1 MVITKRAG
9 LWVLCNLLIP
19 LAITGL
25 GLLPLPWLA
34 HTTLL
39 LLYLMAV
46 VLSALL
52 TDWRGVLTSA
62 GLGLLLFN
70 YAFTQPLFSL
80 EMHEPEEI
88 VAAGLYIVFALMTG
102 GLAYRLRHQV
112 DQLSFQQRFVSAQ
125 LDLTKHLQDA
135 PETPGAE
142 QMAAFSRQVFG
153 DTRALTLNP
162 GHTDPV
168 TGARGLSS
176 DPQLTRNLPEGWQS
190 MVRALGEQWLA
201 HQERREAKQER
212 KAAERRADE
221 ESLRNALLSSV
232 SHDLKTPLVTMMGA
246 ATSLR
251 DLQADLND
259 NDRKELLN
267 SIILESERLEQY
279 IQNLLD
285 MTRLGQ
291 GELTLNRQ
299 WISVEE
305 LYHVVYRRL
314 AAARPSPNVSF
325 HPKGELP
332 SVWVH
337 AALVEQALFNALDNA
352 LKAVGVTGQV
362 EVHAGADETTLW
374 MDVLDQGP
382 GLPREQW
389 EAVFGQFY
397 SFSRGDR
404 YATGSGL
411 GLTICRG
418 MMRVHGGEAAFV
430 EPPEGFTL
438 CLRLTLPLAPASADS
453 ANMRQE

>member
-1 MVITKRAG
+1 MKQAW
-9 LWVLCNLLIP
+9 LWPLCNGVIP

-70 YAFTQPLFSL
+70 YAFTQPVFSL

-88 VAAGLYIVFALMTG
+88 VAAALYVVFALMTG

-125 LDLTKHLQDA
+125 LALTKHLQDDPA
-135 PETPGAE
+135 RADADHLAT
-142 QMAAFSRQVFG
+142 FSQQVFG
-153 DTRALTLNP
+153 DARALTLNE
-162 GHTDPV
+162 GQTDPL
-168 TGARGLSS
+168 TGARGLNS
-176 DPQLTRNLPEGWQS
+176 DPELTHNLPEGWQS

-201 HQERREAKQER
+201 YQERREARQER

-251 DLQADLND
+251 DLQADLNED
-259 NDRKELLN
+259 DRRELLN

-299 WISVEE
+299 WISIDE

-314 AAARPSPNVSF
+314 AAARPSPGVSF
-325 HPKGELP
+325 HPSGELP

-352 LKAVGVTGQV
+352 LKAVGSDGRV
-362 EVHAGADETTLW
+362 EVHAGADASTVW

-404 YATGSGL
+404 YSTGSGL

-430 EPPEGFTL
+430 EPPDGFTL
-438 CLRLTLPLAPASADS
+438 CLRLTLPVAPPGAD
-453 ANMRQE
+453 AATRPDQE

>member
-1 MVITKRAG
+1 
-9 LWVLCNLLIP
+9 
-19 LAITGL
+19 
-25 GLLPLPWLA
+25 
-34 HTTLL
+34 
-39 LLYLMAV
+39 
-46 VLSALL
+46 
-52 TDWRGVLTSA
+52 
-62 GLGLLLFN
+62 
-70 YAFTQPLFSL
+70 
-80 EMHEPEEI
+80 
-88 VAAGLYIVFALMTG
+88 
-102 GLAYRLRHQV
+102 YRLRRQV

-135 PETPGAE
+135 PETPEAE
-142 QMAAFSRQVFG
+142 HMATFSTQVFG
-153 DTRALTLNP
+153 DPRVLTLND
-162 GHTDPV
+162 HYTDPL

-176 DPQLTRNLPEGWQS
+176 DPELTRGLPDGWKS
-190 MVRALGEQWLA
+190 LVRALGEQWLA
-201 HQERREAKQER
+201 YQERHQAKQER

-251 DLQADLND
+251 DLHADLDD
-259 NDRKELLN
+259 NDRQELLN
-267 SIILESERLEQY
+267 SIILESERLEHY

-314 AAARPSPNVSF
+314 ASARPSPNIRFQPS
-325 HPKGELP
+325 GDIP

-337 AALVEQALFNALDNA
+337 AALIEQALFNALDNA
-352 LKAVGVTGQV
+352 LKAVGSTGVV
-362 EVHAGADETTLW
+362 ELHAGSDATTVW

-382 GLPREQW
+382 GLPRDQW

-404 YATGSGL
+404 YSTGSGL

-430 EPPEGFTL
+430 EPPDGFTL
-438 CLRLTLPLAPASADS
+438 CLRLTLPLTSAAADS